1 MKGFIS
7 FIVTLLVVGLI
18 GGIIA
23 ITYKYTDGF
32 SSDFKTFYL
41 VHDGKEIL
49 TPETKVAF
57 VGGKKYKYEVKY
69 VFENG
74 KDEKKGFTVK
84 VLPNAEKDFE
94 YTVAENKYK
103 YSGLKD
109 ITTAFDIKLAEDSFE
124 INIPENFGIKDVVKF
139 MHGGQE
145 VTFSDGATVDMAY
158 PFKLE
163 VTSYNGAAK
172 YTILFNIVSTA
183 GVTGVTLDPTEIVFG
198 T

>member
-1 MKGFIS
+1 MKGLIS
-7 FIVTLLVVGLI
+7 FILTLAVIALI

-23 ITYKYTDGF
+23 MTYKYTDGF

-49 TPETKVAF
+49 TTETKAAF
-57 VGGKKYKYEVKY
+57 VGGEKYKYEVKY
-69 VFENG
+69 VFESN
-74 KDEKKGFTVK
+74 DAEKKGFTVK
-84 VLPNAEKDFE
+84 VLPNTEKDFE
-94 YTVAENKYK
+94 YTVAGSKYK
-103 YSGLKD
+103 YSNLKD
-109 ITTAFDIKLAEDSFE
+109 LTAAFDIHTAEDSFE
-124 INIPENFGIKDVVKF
+124 ISISENFGLIDVVKY

-145 VTFSDGATVDMAY
+145 VILGTTADISY

-163 VTSYNGAAK
+163 VTSYNEAVK

-198 T
+198 G

>member
-1 MKGFIS
+1 MKGIIS
-7 FIVTLLVVGLI
+7 FIVTLLVIGLI

-49 TPETKVAF
+49 TPETKAAY

-84 VLPNAEKDFE
+84 VLPNTEKDFE
-94 YTVAENKYK
+94 YTVAESKYR
-103 YSGLKD
+103 YSALKD
-109 ITTAFDIKLAEDSFE
+109 ITSAFDIKLTDDSFE
-124 INIPENFGIKDVVKF
+124 INIPENFGIKDVVKY
-139 MHGGQE
+139 MHGGQN
-145 VTFSDGATVDMAY
+145 VTMDASDISY

-163 VTSYNGAAK
+163 VTSYNGAAT
-172 YTILFNIVSTA
+172 YIILFNTVSTT
-183 GVTGVTLDPTEIVFG
+183 GVTGVTLDTTEIVFG

>member
-49 TPETKVAF
+49 TPETKAAY

-84 VLPNAEKDFE
+84 VLPNTEKDFE
-94 YTVAENKYK
+94 YTVAGSKYK
-103 YSGLKD
+103 YSKLKD

-124 INIPENFGIKDVVKF
+124 LNIPENFGIKDVVKY

-145 VTFSDGATVDMAY
+145 VTLETAADIAY

-172 YTILFNIVSTA
+172 YTILFNTVSTA

>member
-1 MKGFIS
+1 MKGLIS
-7 FIVTLLVVGLI
+7 FILTLAVIALI

-23 ITYKYTDGF
+23 MTYKYTDGF

-49 TPETKVAF
+49 TTETKAAF
-57 VGGKKYKYEVKY
+57 VGGEKYKYEVKY
-69 VFENG
+69 VFESN
-74 KDEKKGFTVK
+74 DAEKKGFTVK
-84 VLPNAEKDFE
+84 VLPNTEKDFE
-94 YTVAENKYK
+94 YTVAGSKYK
-103 YSGLKD
+103 YSNLKD
-109 ITTAFDIKLAEDSFE
+109 LTAAFDIHTAEDSFE
-124 INIPENFGIKDVVKF
+124 ISISENFGLIDVVKY

-145 VTFSDGATVDMAY
+145 VILGATADISY

-163 VTSYNGAAK
+163 VTSYNEAVK

-198 T
+198 G

>member
-1 MKGFIS
+1 MKGLIS
-7 FIVTLLVVGLI
+7 FILTLAVIALI

-23 ITYKYTDGF
+23 MTYKYTDGF

-49 TPETKVAF
+49 TTETKAAF
-57 VGGKKYKYEVKY
+57 VGGEKYKYEVKY
-69 VFENG
+69 VFESN
-74 KDEKKGFTVK
+74 DAEKKGFTVK
-84 VLPNAEKDFE
+84 VLPNTEKDFE
-94 YTVAENKYK
+94 YTVAGSKYK
-103 YSGLKD
+103 YSNLKD
-109 ITTAFDIKLAEDSFE
+109 LTAAFDIHTAEDSFE
-124 INIPENFGIKDVVKF
+124 ISISENFGLIDVVKY

-145 VTFSDGATVDMAY
+145 IILGTTADISY

-163 VTSYNGAAK
+163 VTSYNEAVK

-198 T
+198 G

>member
-49 TPETKVAF
+49 TPETKAAY

-94 YTVAENKYK
+94 YTVAGSKYK
-103 YSGLKD
+103 YSTLKD
-109 ITTAFDIKLAEDSFE
+109 LTTAFDIKLTDDSFE
-124 INIPENFGIKDVVKF
+124 INIPENFGLMDVVKF

-145 VTFSDGATVDMAY
+145 VMLEIAADLSY

-172 YTILFNIVSTA
+172 YTILFNTVSSA